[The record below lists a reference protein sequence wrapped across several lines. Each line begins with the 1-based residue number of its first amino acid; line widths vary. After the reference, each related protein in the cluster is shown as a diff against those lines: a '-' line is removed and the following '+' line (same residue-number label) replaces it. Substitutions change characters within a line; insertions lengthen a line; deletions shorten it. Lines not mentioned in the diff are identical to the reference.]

1 MIYICIVFQY
11 ITKAMENRNLIISL
25 IQQDL
30 KHNQLT
36 KGLLQIGL
44 DHGGDYDLDIL
55 SIVAKLMGVPEENIG
70 NRWIDI
76 YVGFMCEA
84 NKIEVST
91 RGENLFLLAEK
102 CYELLKMDGEIESRL
117 NSK

>member
-1 MIYICIVFQY
+1 
-11 ITKAMENRNLIISL
+11 MEQEKLIIQL

-36 KGLLQIGL
+36 QGLIQIGL

-55 SIVAKLMGVPEENIG
+55 SIVAKLMGVPEENID

-76 YVGFMCEA
+76 YVSFMCEA
-84 NKIEVST
+84 HKVAVLAS
-91 RGENLFLLAEK
+91 GENLIPLAEQ
-102 CYELLKMDGEIESRL
+102 CYELLRVEWEIVSRL
-117 NSK
+117 NLR